1 MGVDDLHSNN
11 WILKIDIISDVK
23 FMSKVFDDALQSII
37 KEIDKHNDRTV
48 SYNHVLRY
56 LKSIKESF
64 NSVMLLMEH
73 GNSSSAQILARSLY
87 ESYIQFLFF
96 IIDSAKLSSKVQ
108 CYYNVVAWN
117 YIADLE
123 RKIEINN
130 SSQSIHTEIKP
141 NELEEMRNCGIEFYE
156 ENKFLLLGTSYRK
169 KIDKRSR
176 KGDKH
181 KNIDKWYSI
190 YDSKLNSFYELSKT
204 LFKYESKTAW
214 SVVYDNLY
222 SQFSSFSHG
231 FQGYN
236 ALISDAGLEESDLGA
251 IKLLLTLCY
260 FIFDD
265 LIQYLSVFYN
275 DLFNIMDIIDLKAL
289 IDGQCLM
296 QKYAPEK

>member
-156 ENKFLLLGTSYRK
+156 ENKFLLLGTSCRK
-169 KIDKRSR
+169 KIDQRSR

-181 KNIDKWYSI
+181 KKIDKWYSI

-236 ALISDAGLEESDLGA
+236 ALISDAGLEESDLVA

>member
-96 IIDSAKLSSKVQ
+96 IIDGAKLSSKVQ
-108 CYYNVVAWN
+108 CYRNVVAWN
-117 YIADLE
+117 YIADIE
-123 RKIEINN
+123 RKIKISN
-130 SSQSIHTEIKP
+130 STQSVNIEMKL
-141 NELEEMRNCGIEFYE
+141 NELEKMRNCGIKFYE
-156 ENKFLLLGTSYRK
+156 NDPFLLLGKSYRE
-169 KIDKRSR
+169 KINQSYR

-181 KNIDKWYSI
+181 KKIDKWYKI
-190 YDSKLNSFYELSKT
+190 YDSKLNSFYQLSNT
-204 LFKYESKTAW
+204 LFTYESQAAW
-214 SVVYDNLY
+214 SVVYDNIY
-222 SQFSSFSHG
+222 SQLSSFSHG

-236 ALISDAGLEESDLGA
+236 ALISDSGLEESDLGA

-265 LIQYLSVFYN
+265 LIRYLSVFYN
-275 DLFNIMDIIDLKAL
+275 DSFNIMNNVDFQAL
-289 IDGQCLM
+289 IDGQHLI

>member
-1 MGVDDLHSNN
+1 MHSNN

-96 IIDSAKLSSKVQ
+96 IIDGAKLSSKVQ

-123 RKIEINN
+123 RKIKINN
-130 SSQSIHTEIKP
+130 SSQSIHTDIKP

-169 KIDKRSR
+169 KIDQRSR

-181 KNIDKWYSI
+181 KKIDKWYNI

-236 ALISDAGLEESDLGA
+236 SLISDAGLEESNLGA

>member
-96 IIDSAKLSSKVQ
+96 IIDGAKLSSKVQ
-108 CYYNVVAWN
+108 CYRNVVAWN
-117 YIADLE
+117 YIADIE
-123 RKIEINN
+123 RKIKISN
-130 SSQSIHTEIKP
+130 STQSVNIEMKL
-141 NELEEMRNCGIEFYE
+141 NELEEMRNCGIKFYE
-156 ENKFLLLGTSYRK
+156 NDPFLLLGKSYRE
-169 KIDKRSR
+169 KINQSYR

-181 KNIDKWYSI
+181 KKIDKWYKI
-190 YDSKLNSFYELSKT
+190 YDSKLNSFYQLSNT
-204 LFKYESKTAW
+204 LFKYESQVAW
-214 SVVYDNLY
+214 SVVYDNIY

-236 ALISDAGLEESDLGA
+236 SLISDAGLEESNLGA

-265 LIQYLSVFYN
+265 LMQYLSVFYN

>member
-169 KIDKRSR
+169 KIDQRPR

-181 KNIDKWYSI
+181 KKIDKWYSI

>member
-176 KGDKH
+176 KGDKY

>member
-1 MGVDDLHSNN
+1 MHSNN

>member
-1 MGVDDLHSNN
+1 MHSNN

-96 IIDSAKLSSKVQ
+96 IIDGAKLSSKVQ
-108 CYYNVVAWN
+108 CYRNVVAWN
-117 YIADLE
+117 YIADIE
-123 RKIEINN
+123 RKIKISN
-130 SSQSIHTEIKP
+130 STQSVNIEMKL
-141 NELEEMRNCGIEFYE
+141 NELEEMRNCGIKFYE
-156 ENKFLLLGTSYRK
+156 NDPFLLLGKSYRE
-169 KIDKRSR
+169 KINQSYR

-181 KNIDKWYSI
+181 KKIDKWYKI
-190 YDSKLNSFYELSKT
+190 YDSKLNSFYQLSNT
-204 LFKYESKTAW
+204 LFKYESQVAW
-214 SVVYDNLY
+214 SVVYDNIY

-236 ALISDAGLEESDLGA
+236 SLISDAGLEESNLGA

-265 LIQYLSVFYN
+265 LMQYLSVFYN

>member
-169 KIDKRSR
+169 KIDQRSR

-181 KNIDKWYSI
+181 KKIDKWYSI

-236 ALISDAGLEESDLGA
+236 ALISDAGLEESDLVA

>member
-1 MGVDDLHSNN
+1 MYTAG
-11 WILKIDIISDVK
+11 
-23 FMSKVFDDALQSII
+23 
-37 KEIDKHNDRTV
+37 
-48 SYNHVLRY
+48 
-56 LKSIKESF
+56 
-64 NSVMLLMEH
+64 
-73 GNSSSAQILARSLY
+73 
-87 ESYIQFLFF
+87 
-96 IIDSAKLSSKVQ
+96 
-108 CYYNVVAWN
+108 
-117 YIADLE
+117 
-123 RKIEINN
+123 
-130 SSQSIHTEIKP
+130 
-141 NELEEMRNCGIEFYE
+141 
-156 ENKFLLLGTSYRK
+156 
-169 KIDKRSR
+169 
-176 KGDKH
+176 
-181 KNIDKWYSI
+181 

>member
-169 KIDKRSR
+169 KTDQRSR

-181 KNIDKWYSI
+181 KKIDKWYSI

-236 ALISDAGLEESDLGA
+236 SLISDAGLEESNLGA

>member
-169 KIDKRSR
+169 KIDQRSR

-181 KNIDKWYSI
+181 KKIDKWYKI
-190 YDSKLNSFYELSKT
+190 YDSKLNSFYQLSNT
-204 LFKYESKTAW
+204 LFKYESQAAW

-236 ALISDAGLEESDLGA
+236 SLISDAGLEESNLGA
-251 IKLLLTLCY
+251 TKLLLTLCY

>member
-1 MGVDDLHSNN
+1 MKT
-11 WILKIDIISDVK
+11 IL
-23 FMSKVFDDALQSII
+23 F
-37 KEIDKHNDRTV
+37 
-48 SYNHVLRY
+48 Y
-56 LKSIKESF
+56 
-64 NSVMLLMEH
+64 
-73 GNSSSAQILARSLY
+73 
-87 ESYIQFLFF
+87 
-96 IIDSAKLSSKVQ
+96 
-108 CYYNVVAWN
+108 C
-117 YIADLE
+117 LE
-123 RKIEINN
+123 K
-130 SSQSIHTEIKP
+130 
-141 NELEEMRNCGIEFYE
+141 
-156 ENKFLLLGTSYRK
+156 SYRE
-169 KIDKRSR
+169 KINQSYR

-181 KNIDKWYSI
+181 KKIDKWYKI
-190 YDSKLNSFYELSKT
+190 YDSKLNSFYQLSNT
-204 LFKYESKTAW
+204 LFKYESQAAW

-236 ALISDAGLEESDLGA
+236 SLISDAGLEESNLGA

>member
-169 KIDKRSR
+169 KIDQRSR

-181 KNIDKWYSI
+181 KKIDKWYSI

-236 ALISDAGLEESDLGA
+236 SLISDAGLEESNLGA

-275 DLFNIMDIIDLKAL
+275 DLFNIMDIIDLKVL

>member
-1 MGVDDLHSNN
+1 MHSNN

-169 KIDKRSR
+169 KIDQRPR

-181 KNIDKWYSI
+181 KKIDKWYSI

>member
-1 MGVDDLHSNN
+1 MGVNDLHSNN

-37 KEIDKHNDRTV
+37 KEIDKHNDGTV

-96 IIDSAKLSSKVQ
+96 IIDGAKLSSKVQ

-123 RKIEINN
+123 RKIKINN

-141 NELEEMRNCGIEFYE
+141 NELEEMLNCGIEFYE
-156 ENKFLLLGTSYRK
+156 ENKFLLLGISYRK
-169 KIDKRSR
+169 EIDQRYR

-181 KNIDKWYSI
+181 KKIDKWYNI

-236 ALISDAGLEESDLGA
+236 SLISDAGLEESNLGA